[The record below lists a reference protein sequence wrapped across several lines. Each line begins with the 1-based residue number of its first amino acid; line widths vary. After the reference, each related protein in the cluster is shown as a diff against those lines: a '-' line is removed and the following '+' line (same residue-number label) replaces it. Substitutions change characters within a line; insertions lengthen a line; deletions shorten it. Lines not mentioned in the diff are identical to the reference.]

1 MPVCALALT
10 DREQKKQCDLVC
22 KFFQKFSLCQGT
34 QKQKRSYEQPFS
46 FLEIFERSLVK
57 ALFDFVPDP
66 E

>member
-10 DREQKKQCDLVC
+10 DREQKERCDLVC

-34 QKQKRSYEQPFS
+34 QKSKPFS

>member
-1 MPVCALALT
+1 MYVFPKVLIVSGDAEE
-10 DREQKKQCDLVC
+10 RKKKVLN
-22 KFFQKFSLCQGT
+22 K
-34 QKQKRSYEQPFS
+34 PFS